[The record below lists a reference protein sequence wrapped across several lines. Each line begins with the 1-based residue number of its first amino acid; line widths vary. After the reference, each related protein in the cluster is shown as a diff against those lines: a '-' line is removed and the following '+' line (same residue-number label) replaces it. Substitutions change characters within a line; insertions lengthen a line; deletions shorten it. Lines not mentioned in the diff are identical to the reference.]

1 MRNVMERRTRTTPTQ
16 AWGAG
21 AISGIYTARCGPE
34 SGGFVW
40 IGTERSG
47 GWVWHEGCRGLG
59 GKGTKQVTTAERAKG
74 PRGIEK
80 SPQRASA
87 VIVHNGSSDSVLI
100 ECRSRRCNRSVA
112 RLGEAS
118 KWQGRGQVHN
128 CGHDSGPQSKGTGQ
142 TKERAG
148 DDYQGTSPAG
158 GETMRPKGSTI
169 DFLCAHI
176 TTKAMPEVGSKVAL
190 STPQTLENNGGDGRI
205 ANPNGRVLRPAFTQ
219 GGRRARRGRIYKR
232 RGKEERSAT
241 SGVTITL
248 SQRRSRLQGASCPG
262 PRGRP

>member
-158 GETMRPKGSTI
+158 GETMRPEGST
-169 DFLCAHI
+169 
-176 TTKAMPEVGSKVAL
+176 E
-190 STPQTLENNGGDGRI
+190 DGRI
-205 ANPNGRVLRPAFTQ
+205 ATPNGRVLRPAFTQ
-219 GGRRARRGRIYKR
+219 GGRRARRGRIYKKNGERGALSNKR
-232 RGKEERSAT
+232 RDHHPVSAAVAATRS
-241 SGVTITL
+241 L
-248 SQRRSRLQGASCPG
+248 M
-262 PRGRP
+262 PRAPRPPMRALKALLGGGG

>member
-74 PRGIEK
+74 PRGIKK

-158 GETMRPKGSTI
+158 GETMRPEGSTEMAESQI
-169 DFLCAHI
+169 PTGVSCGPPSH
-176 TTKAMPEVGSKVAL
+176 
-190 STPQTLENNGGDGRI
+190 
-205 ANPNGRVLRPAFTQ
+205 RVE
-219 GGRRARRGRIYKR
+219 GGRAEGVFTKR
-232 RGKEERSAT
+232 MGNEERSAT

-248 SQRRSRLQGASCPG
+248 SRRRSRLRGASCPG